1 MVGGGGRSRMALRS
15 AEVFSAGGG
24 SGKRE
29 VKSRDAMIC
38 DVSLP
43 RRAAAVATEHEEG
56 GGRVVGIVA
65 LSAFS
70 AAAAALF
77 CESVLGA
84 GLVETRLAR
93 RRWPSGTRALGGTCA
108 GAPSSVAFILRKF
121 VGGARDGAAEN

>member
-56 GGRVVGIVA
+56 GRRVVGIVA

-84 GLVETRLAR
+84 GLVARLAR
-93 RRWPSGTRALGGTCA
+93 RRWPSGTRALGGA
-108 GAPSSVAFILRKF
+108 GAPSSTTAFILRKF
-121 VGGARDGAAEN
+121 IGGGCDVAADN